1 MRRFVS
7 SLTTKAVQ
15 VESLTA
21 RDLVRVHEVL
31 EQYGDSQLD
40 FTDAAIVTIAE
51 RLIITCIYT
60 LDRRDFS
67 IIRPTHCD
75 YFELLP

>member
-1 MRRFVS
+1 MRHFVS

-15 VESLTA
+15 IESVTSE
-21 RDLVRVHEVL
+21 DLIRVNKIL
-31 EQYGDSQLD
+31 EQYADSQLD
-40 FTDAAIVTIAE
+40 FTDATIVAIAE
-51 RLIITCIYT
+51 RLMISRIYT

-67 IIRPTHCD
+67 IIRPNHCD